1 VYAFDVVTSKS
12 GKTSSVFPILRNRRT
27 FAVAETGLPD
37 GIKLDV
43 PGNVYT
49 GTGAGVEVFAPSG
62 KRLGSIL
69 IEGGVANLV
78 FADKVLYA
86 LNEKRIIAV
95 QLRVP
100 GAKLPYLVWL
110 ALLSSCLQGTMTS
123 ASFGRMC
130 GKACV
135 QQFASYHVKRAQL
148 IFRGWPINKKSQ
160 YVCRYQVLCVLIC
173 VN

>member
-1 VYAFDVVTSKS
+1 MLLRQCPHTLLDVTKSNCCGLLPVCLPSCLQGTGPAGFNPANPQTVYAFDVVTTKS
-12 GKTSSVFPILRNRRT
+12 GKSGSFFPTLRNRRT

-43 PGNVYT
+43 QGNVYT

-95 QLRVP
+95 QLKVP
-100 GAKLPYLVWL
+100 GAKLP
-110 ALLSSCLQGTMTS
+110 
-123 ASFGRMC
+123 
-130 GKACV
+130 
-135 QQFASYHVKRAQL
+135 
-148 IFRGWPINKKSQ
+148 
-160 YVCRYQVLCVLIC
+160 
-173 VN
+173 